1 METPKYAIIDGEA
14 VKAVRTW
21 TGGLD
26 VRRYNPDTDKFERAM
41 QYLEHIYFPT
51 ETKAL
56 ATDLVSR
63 KEFKAFVAE
72 LRQRSKTRHP
82 LVDDRSTE
90 T

>member
-21 TGGLD
+21 RGGLD
-26 VRRYNPDTDKFERAM
+26 VRWYNPDTGKFERAM

-56 ATDLVSR
+56 ETDIVSK
-63 KEFKAFVAE
+63 KEFKAFVAQ
-72 LRQRSKTRHP
+72 LRKNAVKRLPKDGNRQT
-82 LVDDRSTE
+82 DG
-90 T
+90 